1 MSRNTH
7 WLSYSFKTLSYGEIN
22 KKNVTL
28 YTVIPISLHHLACC
42 VQDMFG
48 EESVPKIFQGDRIY
62 VSVDNKRA
70 NINLSEL
77 KVTIFLSSFYSLF
90 YSSIVNFPASPAL
103 NMPITFVLK
112 RVCCLNFK

>member
-1 MSRNTH
+1 MT
-7 WLSYSFKTLSYGEIN
+7 
-22 KKNVTL
+22 
-28 YTVIPISLHHLACC
+28 CC

-77 KVTIFLSSFYSLF
+77 KVTIFLSSLSSLF
-90 YSSIVNFPASPAL
+90 CSSLLHFSAWS
-103 NMPITFVLK
+103 
-112 RVCCLNFK
+112 